1 MVEWYLIA
9 ILAIVAFYISCW
21 LGVEMIAY
29 NMGYQLTHLQ
39 MFFVPA
45 LCLITGFVLL
55 FSDNWLI
62 IKSQPCSGSN
72 YRMFFLREKI
82 NYMLLMQYLL
92 HGGKLSLCM
101 WAMHEAYSKKCNE
114 SENIFDVIKI
124 KLIESIFPII
134 KDVTYSVSITLTA
147 PIVSVTKIPK
157 PSRKST
163 IALDKDTAFK
173 EVTWNYG
180 VG

>member
-1 MVEWYLIA
+1 MVEWYLIV
-9 ILAIVAFYISCW
+9 ILAIVAFYTSCW

-39 MFFVPA
+39 MFCVPI

-55 FSDNWLI
+55 FSDNWI
-62 IKSQPCSGSN
+62 IVKSQPRSGLN
-72 YRMFFLREKI
+72 YRMFFFRKQMNHI
-82 NYMLLMQYLL
+82 LLKQYLL

-101 WAMHEAYSKKCNE
+101 WAIHETYSKKYNE
-114 SENIFDVIKI
+114 AENIFDVIKI
-124 KLIESIFPII
+124 KLIESVFPII

-147 PIVSVTKIPK
+147 PVVSVTKIPK
-157 PSRKST
+157 QSRKST
-163 IALDKDTAFK
+163 IILDKDTAFK